1 MRCYLK
7 HFPRR
12 DSECCQ
18 LTERQVRQFRKASK
32 DGSGKWYLHTTF
44 QITKVSDPPKP
55 QPLMA
60 AVPRARD
67 KSKTRPQAQMTAAAA
82 AGKGKHKF

>member
-1 MRCYLK
+1 MIIK
-7 HFPRR
+7 INSHPR

-67 KSKTRPQAQMTAAAA
+67 KSKTRPQGKMAVAAM
-82 AGKGKHKF
+82 AGKGKNKF